1 MKKNGWLKIS
11 MSVLLGVAILYLV
24 YQIQAVLNPDYRTET
39 AIYYQMSE
47 KIEMTA
53 AAVFEKQPVEG
64 GGMLGYLAED
74 GERVHPGQLVAE
86 NYASAEQSQA
96 QAQYRQ
102 LQKQIELL
110 QKSSN
115 VQGSDIGAI
124 TQQLEDGLYTL
135 LTSLESDDYISAVN
149 DFDKYLLAANK
160 IQCLTE
166 KSNGFG
172 DQIAQ
177 LKVQMDLLSTTIG
190 NPSPIPSPTSGYFIR
205 NERAGVQPYTKE
217 QLEAASPTELQ
228 QLLSQPVGDAP
239 AAVGQIITDYR
250 WAIYGTT
257 NSDLTEQL
265 KTGQKLLLRL
275 PERGG
280 IEFPVKVESVVTDR
294 DANLSKIKLSC
305 ENITPE
311 ALCLGVERVELI
323 VNQYEGI
330 RVPRIAEH
338 IQTTVDENGDTVEE
352 YGVYVKVGRLMYF
365 REITQKL
372 YENGEYMLLELNPQE
387 ENGNEVQLYDE
398 IVVEGIDLEDGKL
411 I

>member
-1 MKKNGWLKIS
+1 MKKDEWLKIS
-11 MSVLLGVAILYLV
+11 VSTLLLVAVLYLV
-24 YQIQAVLNPDYRTET
+24 YQIQGIFNPDYRTET

-53 AAVFEKQPVEG
+53 AIVFEKQAVEG
-64 GGMLGYLAED
+64 GGLLGYLAED

-86 NYASAEQSQA
+86 NYASAEQAQA
-96 QAQYRQ
+96 QAQSRQ
-102 LQKQIELL
+102 LKKQIELL
-110 QKSSN
+110 QNSGN

-166 KSNGFG
+166 KSSGFN

-177 LKVQMDLLSTTIG
+177 LKVQMDLLSATIG
-190 NPSPIPSPTSGYFIR
+190 TPTPIPSPASGYFIR
-205 NERAGVQPYTKE
+205 NERAGVQLYSKE
-217 QLEAASPTELQ
+217 QIETASPTELQ
-228 QLLSQPVGDAP
+228 QLLAQPVGDVP
-239 AAVGQIITDYR
+239 STVGQIVTDYR

-257 NSDLTEQL
+257 DSALAQQL
-265 KTGQKLLLRL
+265 KTGQKLYLRL
-275 PERGG
+275 PEHDG
-280 IEFPVKVESVVTDR
+280 IEFPIKVESIVTDR
-294 DANLSKIKLSC
+294 EANLSKIKLSC

-311 ALCLGVERVELI
+311 ALCLGIENVELI

-330 RVPRIAEH
+330 RVPRSAEH
-338 IQTTVDENGDTVEE
+338 IRTTTDETGELVEE
-352 YGVYVKVGRLMYF
+352 YGVYVKLGRLMYF
-365 REITQKL
+365 REITDKL
-372 YENGEYMLLELNPQE
+372 YENEQYMLLSLEPQE
-387 ENGNEVQLYDE
+387 GSRNEVQLYDE